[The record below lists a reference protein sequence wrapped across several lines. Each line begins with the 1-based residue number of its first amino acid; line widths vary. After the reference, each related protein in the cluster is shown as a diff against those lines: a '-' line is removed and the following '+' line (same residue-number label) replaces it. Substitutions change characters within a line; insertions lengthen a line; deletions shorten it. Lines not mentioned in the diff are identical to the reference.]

1 MNPEMERRRE
11 LARARAVAARE
22 RVWTIRRR
30 VAVGTASVFA
40 AAWVGV
46 FGQLV
51 SGEDPALGSGTTRIS
66 KTTAA
71 QGSTAASRG
80 QSRSSAEP
88 TVRTATATP
97 QPATTVTPQPA
108 VAATPL
114 TTRQS

>member
-11 LARARAVAARE
+11 LARARTVAARE
-22 RVWTIRRR
+22 RVRTIRRR

-40 AAWVGV
+40 AAWFGV

-51 SGEDPALGSGTTRIS
+51 SGEDPALGSGIKTS

-71 QGSTAASRG
+71 AGSIAGESRR

-88 TVRTATATP
+88 TVRTTSPVAPA
-97 QPATTVTPQPA
+97 QPT